1 MYLKVDLYKPYY
13 CNSVSK
19 RSTKISDINFCGVKK
34 NALRNIGYSLLAV
47 SMMACVS
54 CNNNGKPLKNSSEK
68 EQYDREKA
76 SLDLKIMNEP
86 KKYYHYDPSDNN
98 NIDANSYSWT
108 ETVFPDGSV
117 KKDSLGYQISID
129 PQGLRTV
136 VHSETDEA
144 GNTITETELP
154 DSTKIVKTEYQSN
167 DSNEVIQTEQI
178 FWPNGN
184 IKENRYYS
192 EHPADSSNINSQK
205 IKENKRKEYNENGVL
220 IYWESNSTE
229 PESNDS
235 NNIYDKHGRI
245 VYDDVRN
252 EKFQYKGKNKI
263 PYRSTSECDDCL
275 RITEYN
281 KDGSIKK
288 IFFKASDGTITDL

>member
-1 MYLKVDLYKPYY
+1 MNLKVDLYKPYY
-13 CNSVSK
+13 CNSVPK
-19 RSTKISDINFCGVKK
+19 RSTKISDINFCGTKN

-47 SMMACVS
+47 SMMAFVS
-54 CNNNGKPLKNSSEK
+54 CNSKEKKAERYSAGIEQNNTVDFDNQP
-68 EQYDREKA
+68 QR
-76 SLDLKIMNEP
+76 I
-86 KKYYHYDPSDNN
+86 YHYDPSDTELKAE
-98 NIDANSYSWT
+98 DFSWA
-108 ETVFPDGSV
+108 ETIYPDGSV

-154 DSTKIVKTEYQSN
+154 DSTKIVKTEFQKN

-192 EHPADSSNINSQK
+192 EHPADSNNTNSQK
-205 IKENKRKEYNENGVL
+205 IKENIRKEYNKNGVL
-220 IYWESNSTE
+220 ICWESNFTE
-229 PESNDS
+229 PERNDS

-245 VYDDVRN
+245 VYDDVKN
-252 EKFQYKGKNKI
+252 EKFQYKGKNKT

-275 RITEYN
+275 RITEYD

-288 IFFKASDGTITDL
+288 IFFKASDGTITDF